1 LDGDDGSAGERGQV
15 SLYVN
20 MVFQLPVEFGLPEQE
35 VAQLALGAERAI
47 FEKPSKLGHHM
58 KPL

>member
-35 VAQLALGAERAI
+35 VAQLALGLREQSLRSLASSDI
-47 FEKPSKLGHHM
+47 T
-58 KPL
+58 